1 MFAGPFRPFRSLAK
15 KYHVS
20 VPQLAIRYCLQ
31 LDLLPL
37 PKTVSMEHMKNNA
50 DVAFTISEEDL
61 TRLKEITMNDYGS
74 NNEIPVF
81 KRAATK

>member
-1 MFAGPFRPFRSLAK
+1 MNVCGPFRSLAK

>member
-1 MFAGPFRPFRSLAK
+1 MAK

-37 PKTVSMEHMKNNA
+37 PKIASIEHMKNNG

-61 TRLKEITMNDYGS
+61 TQLKEITMNDYGS

>member
-1 MFAGPFRPFRSLAK
+1 M
-15 KYHVS
+15 
-20 VPQLAIRYCLQ
+20 PQLAIRYCLQ

-37 PKTVSMEHMKNNA
+37 PKTASMEHMKNNA
-50 DVAFTISEEDL
+50 DVSFAISEEDM
-61 TRLKEITMNDYGS
+61 THLKGITMNDYGS

>member
-1 MFAGPFRPFRSLAK
+1 MFAGPFSSLAK

>member
-1 MFAGPFRPFRSLAK
+1 MAK

-37 PKTVSMEHMKNNA
+37 PKTASIEHMKNNG

-61 TRLKEITMNDYGS
+61 TQLKEITMNDYGS

>member
-1 MFAGPFRPFRSLAK
+1 MAK

-37 PKTVSMEHMKNNA
+37 PKTASIEHMKNNA

>member
-1 MFAGPFRPFRSLAK
+1 MRGPFRSLAK
-15 KYHVS
+15 NIMYP

-50 DVAFTISEEDL
+50 DVVFTISEEDL

>member
-1 MFAGPFRPFRSLAK
+1 MAK

-37 PKTVSMEHMKNNA
+37 PKTASIEHMKNNA

-61 TRLKEITMNDYGS
+61 TQLKEITMNDYGS

>member
-1 MFAGPFRPFRSLAK
+1 MFASPFRSLAK
-15 KYHVS
+15 KYNVS
-20 VPQLAIRYCLQ
+20 VPQLAIRYCPQ

-37 PKTVSMEHMKNNA
+37 PKTASIEHMKNNA

>member
-1 MFAGPFRPFRSLAK
+1 MFAGPFRSLAK

-37 PKTVSMEHMKNNA
+37 PKTASIEHMKNNG

-61 TRLKEITMNDYGS
+61 TQLKEITMNDYGS

>member
-1 MFAGPFRPFRSLAK
+1 MAK

-20 VPQLAIRYCLQ
+20 VPQLAIRYSLQ

-50 DVAFTISEEDL
+50 DVVFTISEEDL

>member
-1 MFAGPFRPFRSLAK
+1 MAK

-37 PKTVSMEHMKNNA
+37 PKTASIEHMKNNG
-50 DVAFTISEEDL
+50 DVAFTISEENL

-74 NNEIPVF
+74 NNEIPIF

>member
-1 MFAGPFRPFRSLAK
+1 MFAGPSRSLAK

>member
-1 MFAGPFRPFRSLAK
+1 MAK

-20 VPQLAIRYCLQ
+20 VLQLAIRYCLQ

-50 DVAFTISEEDL
+50 DVVFTISEEDL